1 MRRKKYLDSPQVPLL
16 GTCTANFLGDSKS
29 SLRLAEQIPF
39 YKKASSGCSQRC
51 RTVKDIAGNMD
62 ILIYSYLWKKINISS
77 ALDKDN
83 NQLLI
88 NINLVICSFS
98 LVSEKSCRKKVIIT
112 LPFFANE
119 GSSGNIIITLC
130 YEFDV

>member
-1 MRRKKYLDSPQVPLL
+1 M
-16 GTCTANFLGDSKS
+16 
-29 SLRLAEQIPF
+29 
-39 YKKASSGCSQRC
+39 
-51 RTVKDIAGNMD
+51 
-62 ILIYSYLWKKINISS
+62 KKINISS

-119 GSSGNIIITLC
+119 GSSGNIIITLIAMV
-130 YEFDV
+130 FKGVR